1 MYCLK
6 EENVNRIIEFHLFLA
21 WPEFISNHNFNF
33 DHLLVFFF
41 KRYKSENL
49 LAAKKMQLAQVN
61 QIKSLREI
69 FVSYFLYYLCK
80 YSLLDN
86 APN

>member
-21 WPEFISNHNFNF
+21 WPEFISNHNFNV

-61 QIKSLREI
+61 Q
-69 FVSYFLYYLCK
+69 
-80 YSLLDN
+80 
-86 APN
+86 